1 MEVTAI
7 ITAMNWSLF
16 SQPSP
21 TGLKPLRGITMNY
34 TQALAQG
41 LVLAITA
48 TEENRMK
55 ADLLLMDLAA
65 MCNEEEVEEAKAMAL
80 ELMKGE

>member
-1 MEVTAI
+1 
-7 ITAMNWSLF
+7 
-16 SQPSP
+16 
-21 TGLKPLRGITMNY
+21 MNY